1 MMKKQPAQWLLSMA
15 SIGVVGAILTQSY
28 GTAVAETNTDGF
40 VQTPEQQVTTRQ
52 VAALLDRSHYLN
64 QPLDSEMGK
73 EILSMYIDNLDPNHS
88 LFLQSDVDEFTE
100 KYASEFANRLK
111 RGDLSAGVDI
121 FERYRKRSKE
131 YFELAKKML
140 KTDID
145 LTTDRTIVLDR
156 EKLPHFKTK
165 KEQRNYWENQIK
177 FQLLSITL
185 GQEDEKAKEEVFLA
199 NPDITGGRD
208 LVRNDQRTPSE
219 ILLNRLERQKGQI
232 ERIKDNEIMET
243 ILNTAM
249 LTYDPHSNYY
259 APIQANELQIQSSL
273 QLEGIGVSIRPDRK
287 NPNYT
292 RIVTLV
298 DGGPAAKT
306 GQIKPN
312 DLIIGIAE
320 DGKTMTDVVG
330 WSTREIVGLIRGKRG
345 TSVTLKLRQPNTPD
359 ASARTVSVVRDI
371 IEQEESGVTHRI
383 VDIQRPN
390 IDDTPKR
397 IGVLEI
403 PSFYLN
409 YQARRKGEEY
419 RSVSIDTERALK
431 ELNKENIDG
440 LVVDLR
446 NNPGGSLDEVAKMLG
461 LFIKSGP
468 LVQIRDNRGNVQV
481 YRDNDGGKQLYD
493 GKMVVLINLASASA
507 SEIFAAAIQDYGRG
521 LVVGNT
527 TTGKGSAQIQ
537 LDNLA
542 LGSATLTQRKFYRI
556 TGGSTQNKGVVP
568 DVELVNIYDDATF
581 GERAQKK
588 ALPWDTIKTAAYKPE
603 GRFTA
608 DTLTTLN
615 QQSKIRQEQNPQF
628 VYLSTLN
635 DIRDMDD
642 EKKPISLN
650 INKRRA
656 KMQLIEER
664 SLAAEN
670 KRLIATGEKPYA
682 NWNTYQAAMDAKFEE
697 RSEMKANERPDLPEN
712 EAYIN
717 EAAYLMLSADPHI
730 PVSPEEELQ
739 AVIVNPK

>member
-1 MMKKQPAQWLLSMA
+1 MMKKQPAQWLLSAA
-15 SIGVVGAILTQSY
+15 SVGIAGLILTQSY
-28 GTAVAETNTDGF
+28 GTAVADTNTEGF
-40 VQTPEQQVTTRQ
+40 KQTPEQQVTTRQ

-64 QPLDSEMGK
+64 QPLDTATGR
-73 EILSMYIDNLDPNHS
+73 EILSMYIDSLDPNHT
-88 LFLQSDVDEFTE
+88 LFLQSDVDEFKK
-100 KYASEFANRLK
+100 KYADEFGARLK
-111 RGDLSAGVDI
+111 RGDLSAGVEV
-121 FERYRKRSKE
+121 FERYRKRSNE
-131 YFELAKKML
+131 YFAMAKKML

-145 LTTDRTIVLDR
+145 LTSKDNIVLDR
-156 EKLPHFKTK
+156 EKLNHFKTK
-165 KEQRNYWENQIK
+165 KEQRNYWTSQLK
-177 FQLLSITL
+177 FQLMSITL
-185 GQEDEKAKEEVFLA
+185 GKEDEKAKEKVFLD
-199 NPDITGGRD
+199 NPDITRGQD
-208 LVRNDQRTPSE
+208 LVRNDERTPSE
-219 ILLNRLERQKGQI
+219 ILLNRLSRQQ
-232 ERIKDNEIMET
+232 EQFTRLKDDEIMET

-287 NPNYT
+287 NPDYT

-298 DGGPAAKT
+298 DGGPAAKS

-312 DLIIGIAE
+312 DLIIGIAK
-320 DGKTMTDVVG
+320 DGETMTDVVG
-330 WSTREIVGLIRGKRG
+330 WSTREIVSLIRGKRG
-345 TSVTLKLRQPNTPD
+345 TSVTIKVRQPNTPD
-359 ASARTVSVVRDI
+359 ASARNVTVVRDI
-371 IEQEESGVTHRI
+371 IQQEESGVTQR
-383 VDIQRPN
+383 VVEVQRPN
-390 IDDTPKR
+390 IDKTPKR

-409 YQARRKGEEY
+409 YRARRNGEDY
-419 RSVSIDTERALK
+419 RSVSIDTEKALK

-461 LFIKSGP
+461 FFIKSGP
-468 LVQIRDNRGNVQV
+468 LVQIRDNRGNIQV
-481 YRDNDGGKQLYD
+481 YRDDDGGEQLYD
-493 GKMVVLINLASASA
+493 GKVVVLTNLASASA

-537 LDNLA
+537 LDSLA

-588 ALPWDTIKTAAYKPE
+588 ALPWDTIKTAPYKPE
-603 GRFTA
+603 GKFTSN
-608 DTLTTLN
+608 TLATLN
-615 QQSKIRQEQNPQF
+615 QQSKIRQQKNPQF

-635 DIRDMDD
+635 DIRNMDD
-642 EKKPISLN
+642 EKKPVALD

-656 KMQLIEER
+656 KMQLIEKR
-664 SLAAEN
+664 SLEAEN
-670 KRLIATGEKPYA
+670 KRQIASGERPYA

-697 RSEMKANERPDLPEN
+697 RSQMKAAERPELPED

-717 EAAYLMLSADPHI
+717 EAAYIMLSAEPK
-730 PVSPEEELQ
+730 VSSSPEEKL
-739 AVIVNPK
+739 

>member
-1 MMKKQPAQWLLSMA
+1 MMKKQPAQWLLSAA
-15 SIGVVGAILTQSY
+15 SVGIAGIILTQSY
-28 GTAVAETNTDGF
+28 GTAVADTNTEGF
-40 VQTPEQQVTTRQ
+40 VQTPEQKVTTRQ

-64 QPLDSEMGK
+64 QPLDSQTGS
-73 EILSMYIDNLDPNHS
+73 EILSMYIDSLDPNHT
-88 LFLQSDVDEFTE
+88 LFLQSDVDEFKK
-100 KYASEFANRLK
+100 KYANDFGARLK
-111 RGDLSAGVDI
+111 RGDLSAGVEV

-131 YFELAKKML
+131 YFAMASEML

-145 LTTDRTIVLDR
+145 LTGKDTIVLDR
-156 EKLPHFKTK
+156 EKLNHFKTK
-165 KEQRNYWENQIK
+165 KEQRDYWTRQLK
-177 FQLLSITL
+177 FQLMSITL
-185 GQEDEKAKEEVFLA
+185 GQEDEKAKEQVFLS
-199 NPDITGGRD
+199 NPDITRGQD
-208 LVRNDQRTPSE
+208 LVRNDERTPNE
-219 ILLNRLERQKGQI
+219 ILQNRLSRQQ
-232 ERIKDNEIMET
+232 EQFTRLTNDEIMET

-287 NPNYT
+287 NPDYT

-298 DGGPAAKT
+298 DGGPAAKS

-312 DLIIGIAE
+312 DLIIGIAK
-320 DGKTMTDVVG
+320 DGENMTDVVG

-345 TSVTLKLRQPNTPD
+345 TSVTIKVRQPNTPD
-359 ASARTVSVVRDI
+359 ASARNVTVVRDI
-371 IEQEESGVTHRI
+371 IQQEESGVTHR
-383 VDIQRPN
+383 VVEVQRPN
-390 IDDTPKR
+390 IDKTPKR

-409 YQARRKGEEY
+409 YRARRNGEDY
-419 RSVSIDTERALK
+419 RSVSIDTEKALK

-461 LFIKSGP
+461 FFIKSGP
-468 LVQIRDNRGNVQV
+468 MVQIRDNRGNVQV
-481 YRDNDGGKQLYD
+481 YRDDDGGKQLYD
-493 GKMVVLINLASASA
+493 GKMVVITNLASASA

-521 LVVGNT
+521 LVVGST

-537 LDNLA
+537 LDSLA

-588 ALPWDTIKTAAYKPE
+588 ALPWDTIKTAPYKPE
-603 GRFTA
+603 GKFTDA
-608 DTLTTLN
+608 TLATLN

-635 DIRDMDD
+635 DIRDMED
-642 EKKPISLN
+642 EKKPILLD
-650 INKRRA
+650 INSRRA
-656 KMQLIEER
+656 KMQLIEKR
-664 SLAAEN
+664 SLEAEN
-670 KRLIATGEKPYA
+670 KRLIATGERPYA

-697 RSEMKANERPDLPEN
+697 RSRMKAKERPELPED
-712 EAYIN
+712 EAFIN
-717 EAAYLMLSADPHI
+717 EAAYIMLSAEPE
-730 PVSPEEELQ
+730 VLLSPKEKL
-739 AVIVNPK
+739 

>member
-1 MMKKQPAQWLLSMA
+1 MKKQPAQWLLSVA
-15 SIGVVGAILTQSY
+15 SVGVAGLILTQSY
-28 GTAVAETNTDGF
+28 GTAVANPDTDGF
-40 VQTPEQQVTTRQ
+40 VQTPEQQLTARQ

-64 QPLDSEMGK
+64 QPLDSKMGN
-73 EILSMYIDNLDPNHS
+73 EILSMYIDNLDPNHT
-88 LFLQSDVDEFTE
+88 LFLQSDVDEFKK
-100 KYASEFANRLK
+100 KYGSEFGNRLK

-121 FERYRKRSKE
+121 FERYRKRSHE
-131 YFELAKKML
+131 YFEMSTKML
-140 KTDID
+140 KSEID
-145 LTTDRTIVLDR
+145 LTNKETIILDR
-156 EKLPHFKTK
+156 EKLGHFKTK
-165 KEQRNYWENQIK
+165 KAQRDYWVRQLK
-177 FQLLSITL
+177 FQLISITL
-185 GQEDEKAKEEVFLA
+185 GQEDEKAKEKVFLD
-199 NPDITGGRD
+199 NPDITRGQD
-208 LVRNDQRTPSE
+208 LVRDDKRTPSE
-219 ILLNRLERQKGQI
+219 ILLERLARQQGQMQ
-232 ERIKDNEIMET
+232 RFKDDEIMET
-243 ILNTAM
+243 VLNTAM

-259 APIQANELQIQSSL
+259 APIQAAELQSQSSL

-287 NPNYT
+287 DPNYT

-298 DGGPAAKT
+298 DGGPASKG

-312 DLIIGIAE
+312 DLIVGIAK
-320 DGKTMTDVVG
+320 DGKTMVDVVG

-345 TSVTLKLRQPNTPD
+345 TSVTLKVRQPNTPD
-359 ASARTVSVVRDI
+359 ASARTVTVVRDV
-371 IEQEESGVTHRI
+371 IEQEESGVTQR
-383 VDIQRPN
+383 VVEIQRPN
-390 IDDTPKR
+390 IDASPKR

-409 YQARRKGEEY
+409 YRARRNGEEY

-431 ELNKENIDG
+431 ELNKQNIDG

-481 YRDNDGGKQLYD
+481 YRDDDGGQQLYK
-493 GKMVVLINLASASA
+493 GKVVVLTNLASASA

-568 DVELVNIYDDATF
+568 DVKLVNIYDDATF

-588 ALPWDTIKTAAYKPE
+588 ALPWDTIKTAPYKPE
-603 GRFTA
+603 GKFTA
-608 DTLTTLN
+608 NTLATLN
-615 QQSKIRQEQNPQF
+615 QQSKIRQQKNPQF
-628 VYLSTLN
+628 VYLSALN
-635 DIRDMDD
+635 MIRDMEDG
-642 EKKPISLN
+642 KTPINLD
-650 INKRRA
+650 INSRRA
-656 KMQLIEER
+656 KMKLVEKR
-664 SLAAEN
+664 SLEAEN
-670 KRLIATGEKPYA
+670 QRLKATGETLYS

-697 RSEMKANERPDLPEN
+697 RSKMKARERPQLPED

-717 EAAYLMLSADPHI
+717 EAAYLMLSAEPKVS
-730 PVSPEEELQ
+730 VSPQDKL
-739 AVIVNPK
+739 